1 MQTNQLATIK
11 LYRGYFRFAF
21 RLNTDFTELTDHDY
35 HKAKGAF
42 FQDGYSALVSASDGA
57 GNSAMINV
65 YPGLKGA
72 IRTSWSEDFF
82 QNWNEFY
89 IGTGQGGERAKA
101 LYACS
106 NIHAGDDARNMFIR
120 LVNRTGRCMDLHIYF
135 NQGASPKLA
144 AYVQQDNGSFELAWT
159 LG

>member
-1 MQTNQLATIK
+1 MNIYTERSVRIAGLIVMQTNQLATIK

-72 IRTSWSEDFF
+72 IRTSWSEED
-82 QNWNEFY
+82 
-89 IGTGQGGERAKA
+89 RK
-101 LYACS
+101 S
-106 NIHAGDDARNMFIR
+106 
-120 LVNRTGRCMDLHIYF
+120 V
-135 NQGASPKLA
+135 
-144 AYVQQDNGSFELAWT
+144 V
-159 LG
+159 